1 MKKRTAII
9 SLLAA
14 AVLTLNAIP
23 ALATDG
29 QGQVSPLDQL
39 TQQPIP
45 DGVHG
50 AAVRV

>member
-39 TQQPIP
+39 TQQQSQMESMGLP
-45 DGVHG
+45 
-50 AAVRV
+50 